1 MTKANHFAIPITI
14 YVADTDVT
22 GIVYHANYLKYLER
36 ARTQFLIDNQIS
48 QLNSEGFF
56 VIKNINITY
65 SFPARLEESLSV
77 KTNVQLKTKAR
88 LRFNQRI
95 ENINTKK
102 ICCEATIDVCF
113 LDKISNK
120 PKAFNKGLLELIT
133 HE

>member
-1 MTKANHFAIPITI
+1 MNCNDFSLKVF
-14 YVADTDVT
+14 VEDTDFQ
-22 GIVYHANYLKYLER
+22 GFVYHANYLKYLER

-48 QLNSEGFF
+48 QLNADGFF

-65 SFPARLEESLSV
+65 SFPARLEENLLV
-77 KTNVQLKTKAR
+77 KTDVQLKTKAR
-88 LRFNQRI
+88 MIFNQTI

-102 ICCEATIDVCF
+102 ICCEATIEVCF

>member
-1 MTKANHFAIPITI
+1 MKCNDFSLK
-14 YVADTDVT
+14 VFVEDTDFQ
-22 GIVYHANYLKYLER
+22 GFVYHANYLKYLER

-48 QLNSEGFF
+48 QLNADGFF
-56 VIKNINITY
+56 VIKNININY
-65 SFPARLEESLSV
+65 SFPARLEENLLV
-77 KTNVQLKTKAR
+77 KTDVQLKTKAR
-88 LRFNQRI
+88 MIFNQTI

-102 ICCEATIDVCF
+102 ICCEATIEVCF

>member
-1 MTKANHFAIPITI
+1 MKCNDFSLK
-14 YVADTDVT
+14 VFVEDTDFQ
-22 GIVYHANYLKYLER
+22 GFVYHANYLKYLER
-36 ARTQFLIDNQIS
+36 ARTQFLIDNQIF
-48 QLNSEGFF
+48 QLNADGFF

-65 SFPARLEESLSV
+65 SFPARLEENLLV
-77 KTNVQLKTKAR
+77 KTDVQLKSKAR
-88 LRFNQRI
+88 MIFNQTV

-102 ICCEATIDVCF
+102 ICCEATIEVCF

>member
-1 MTKANHFAIPITI
+1 MKCNDFSLK
-14 YVADTDVT
+14 VFVEDTDFQGFVH
-22 GIVYHANYLKYLER
+22 HANYLKYLER

-48 QLNSEGFF
+48 QLNADGFF

-65 SFPARLEESLSV
+65 SFPARLEENLFV
-77 KTNVQLKTKAR
+77 KTDVQLKTKAR
-88 LRFNQRI
+88 MIFNQTI

-102 ICCEATIDVCF
+102 ICCEATIEVCF

>member
-1 MTKANHFAIPITI
+1 MKCNDFSLK
-14 YVADTDVT
+14 VFVEDTDFQ
-22 GIVYHANYLKYLER
+22 GFVYHANYLKYLER

-48 QLNSEGFF
+48 QYNTDGFF

-65 SFPARLEESLSV
+65 SFPARLEENLLV
-77 KTNVQLKTKAR
+77 KTDVQLKTKAR
-88 LRFNQRI
+88 MIFNQTI

-102 ICCEATIDVCF
+102 ICCEATIEVCF

>member
-1 MTKANHFAIPITI
+1 MKCNDFSLK
-14 YVADTDVT
+14 VFVEDTDFQ
-22 GIVYHANYLKYLER
+22 GFVYHANYLKYLER

-48 QLNSEGFF
+48 QLNADGFF

-65 SFPARLEESLSV
+65 SFPARLEENLLV
-77 KTNVQLKTKAR
+77 KTDVQLKTKAR
-88 LRFNQRI
+88 MIFNQTV

-102 ICCEATIDVCF
+102 ICCEATIEVCF

>member
-1 MTKANHFAIPITI
+1 MKCNDFSLK
-14 YVADTDVT
+14 VFVEDTDFQ
-22 GIVYHANYLKYLER
+22 GFVYHANYLKYLER

-48 QLNSEGFF
+48 QLNADGFF

-65 SFPARLEESLSV
+65 SFPARLEENLLV
-77 KTNVQLKTKAR
+77 KTDVQLKTKAR
-88 LRFNQRI
+88 MIFNQTI

-102 ICCEATIDVCF
+102 ICCEATIEVCF

-120 PKAFNKGLLELIT
+120 PKAFNKGLIELIT

>member
-1 MTKANHFAIPITI
+1 MNCNDFSLKVF
-14 YVADTDVT
+14 VEDTDFQ
-22 GIVYHANYLKYLER
+22 GFVYHANYLKYLER

-48 QLNSEGFF
+48 QLNADGFF

-65 SFPARLEESLSV
+65 SFPAKLEENLLV
-77 KTNVQLKTKAR
+77 KSDLQLKTKAR
-88 LRFNQRI
+88 MIFNQTI

-102 ICCEATIDVCF
+102 ICCEATIEVCF

-120 PKAFNKGLLELIT
+120 PKAFNKGLLELIK

>member
-1 MTKANHFAIPITI
+1 MNCNDFSLKVF
-14 YVADTDVT
+14 VEDTDFQ
-22 GIVYHANYLKYLER
+22 GFVYHANYLKYLER
-36 ARTQFLIDNQIS
+36 ARTQFLMDNQIS
-48 QLNSEGFF
+48 QLNADGFF

-65 SFPARLEESLSV
+65 SFPARLEENLLV
-77 KTNVQLKTKAR
+77 KTDVQLKSKAR
-88 LRFNQRI
+88 MIFNQTV

-102 ICCEATIDVCF
+102 ICCEATIEVCF

>member
-1 MTKANHFAIPITI
+1 MKCNDFNLK
-14 YVADTDVT
+14 VFVEDTDFQ
-22 GIVYHANYLKYLER
+22 GFVYHANYLKYFER

-48 QLNSEGFF
+48 QLNADGYF
-56 VIKNINITY
+56 VIKNININY
-65 SFPARLEESLSV
+65 SFPARLEENLLV
-77 KTNVQLKTKAR
+77 KTDVQLKTKAR
-88 LRFNQRI
+88 MIFNQTI

-102 ICCEATIDVCF
+102 ICCEATIEVCF

>member
-1 MTKANHFAIPITI
+1 MKCNDFSLK
-14 YVADTDVT
+14 VFVEDTDFQ
-22 GIVYHANYLKYLER
+22 GFVYHANYLKYLER

-48 QLNSEGFF
+48 QLNADGFF

-65 SFPARLEESLSV
+65 SFPARLEENLFV
-77 KTNVQLKTKAR
+77 KTDVQLKTKAR
-88 LRFNQRI
+88 MIFNQTI

-102 ICCEATIDVCF
+102 ICCEATIEVCF

>member
-1 MTKANHFAIPITI
+1 MKCNDFNLK
-14 YVADTDVT
+14 VFVEDTDFQ
-22 GIVYHANYLKYLER
+22 GFVYHANYLKYLER

-48 QLNSEGFF
+48 QLNADGFF
-56 VIKNINITY
+56 VIKNININY
-65 SFPARLEESLSV
+65 SFPARLEENWLV
-77 KTNVQLKTKAR
+77 KTDVQLKTKAR
-88 LRFNQRI
+88 MIFNQTI

-102 ICCEATIDVCF
+102 ICCEATIEVCF

>member
-1 MTKANHFAIPITI
+1 MKCNDFSLK
-14 YVADTDVT
+14 VFVEDTDFQ
-22 GIVYHANYLKYLER
+22 GFVYHANYLKYLER

-48 QLNSEGFF
+48 QLNADGFF

-65 SFPARLEESLSV
+65 SFPARLEENLLI
-77 KTNVQLKTKAR
+77 KTDVQLKTKAR
-88 LRFNQRI
+88 MIFNQTI

-102 ICCEATIDVCF
+102 ICCEATIEVCF

-120 PKAFNKGLLELIT
+120 PKAFNKGLLELIK

>member
-1 MTKANHFAIPITI
+1 MKCNDFSLK
-14 YVADTDVT
+14 VFVEDTDFQ
-22 GIVYHANYLKYLER
+22 GFVYHANYLKYLER

-48 QLNSEGFF
+48 QLNTDGFF

-65 SFPARLEESLSV
+65 SFPARLEENLLV
-77 KTNVQLKTKAR
+77 KTDVQLKTKAR
-88 LRFNQRI
+88 MIFNQTI

-102 ICCEATIDVCF
+102 ICCEATIEVCF

-120 PKAFNKGLLELIT
+120 PKAFNKGLIELIT

>member
-1 MTKANHFAIPITI
+1 MKCNDFSLK
-14 YVADTDVT
+14 VFVEDTDFQ
-22 GIVYHANYLKYLER
+22 GFVYHANYLKYLER

-48 QLNSEGFF
+48 QLNADGFF

-65 SFPARLEESLSV
+65 SFPARLEENLLV
-77 KTNVQLKTKAR
+77 KTDVQLKTKAR
-88 LRFNQRI
+88 MIFNQTI

-102 ICCEATIDVCF
+102 ICCEATIEVCF

-120 PKAFNKGLLELIT
+120 SKAFNKGLLELIT

>member
-1 MTKANHFAIPITI
+1 MNCNDFSLKVF
-14 YVADTDVT
+14 VEDTDFQ
-22 GIVYHANYLKYLER
+22 GFVYHANYLKYFER

-48 QLNSEGFF
+48 QLNADGFF
-56 VIKNINITY
+56 VIKNININY
-65 SFPARLEESLSV
+65 SFPARLEENLLV
-77 KTNVQLKTKAR
+77 KTDVQLKTRAR
-88 LRFNQRI
+88 MIFNQTI

-102 ICCEATIDVCF
+102 ICCEATIEVCF

>member
-1 MTKANHFAIPITI
+1 MKCNDFSLK
-14 YVADTDVT
+14 VFVEDTDFQ
-22 GIVYHANYLKYLER
+22 GFVYHANYLKYLER

-48 QLNSEGFF
+48 QLNADGFF

-65 SFPARLEESLSV
+65 SFPAKLEENLLV
-77 KTNVQLKTKAR
+77 KSDLQLKTKAR
-88 LRFNQRI
+88 MIFNQTI

-102 ICCEATIDVCF
+102 ICCEATIEVCF

>member
-1 MTKANHFAIPITI
+1 MKCNDFSLK
-14 YVADTDVT
+14 VFVEDTDFQ
-22 GIVYHANYLKYLER
+22 GFVYHANYLQYLER

-48 QLNSEGFF
+48 QLNADGFF

-65 SFPARLEESLSV
+65 SFPARLEENLLV
-77 KTNVQLKTKAR
+77 KTDLQLKTKAR
-88 LRFNQRI
+88 MIFNQTI

-102 ICCEATIDVCF
+102 ICCEATIEVCF

>member
-1 MTKANHFAIPITI
+1 MNCNDFSLKVF
-14 YVADTDVT
+14 VEDTDFQ
-22 GIVYHANYLKYLER
+22 GFVYHANYVKYFER

-48 QLNSEGFF
+48 QLNADGFF
-56 VIKNINITY
+56 VIKNININY
-65 SFPARLEESLSV
+65 SFPARLEEYLLV
-77 KTNVQLKTKAR
+77 KTDVQLKTKAR
-88 LRFNQRI
+88 MIFNQTI

-102 ICCEATIDVCF
+102 ICCEATIEVCF

>member
-1 MTKANHFAIPITI
+1 MKCNDFNLK
-14 YVADTDVT
+14 VFVEDTDFQ
-22 GIVYHANYLKYLER
+22 GFVYHANYLKYLER

-48 QLNSEGFF
+48 QLNADGFF

-65 SFPARLEESLSV
+65 SFPALLEENLLV
-77 KTNVQLKTKAR
+77 KTDVQLKTKAR
-88 LRFNQRI
+88 MIFNQTI

-102 ICCEATIDVCF
+102 ICCEATIEVCF

>member
-1 MTKANHFAIPITI
+1 MKCNDFSLK
-14 YVADTDVT
+14 VFVEDTDFQ
-22 GIVYHANYLKYLER
+22 GFVYHANYLKYFER

-48 QLNSEGFF
+48 QLNADGYF
-56 VIKNINITY
+56 VIKNININY
-65 SFPARLEESLSV
+65 SFPARLEENLLV
-77 KTNVQLKTKAR
+77 KTDVQLKTKAR
-88 LRFNQRI
+88 MIFNQTI

-102 ICCEATIDVCF
+102 ICCEATIEVCF

>member
-1 MTKANHFAIPITI
+1 MNCNDFSLKVF
-14 YVADTDVT
+14 VEDTDFQ
-22 GIVYHANYLKYLER
+22 GFVYHANYLKYFER

-48 QLNSEGFF
+48 QLNADGFF

-65 SFPARLEESLSV
+65 SFPARLEENLLI
-77 KTNVQLKTKAR
+77 KTDVQLKTKAR
-88 LRFNQRI
+88 MIFNQTI

-102 ICCEATIDVCF
+102 ICCEATIEVCF

-120 PKAFNKGLLELIT
+120 PKAFYKGLLELIT

>member
-1 MTKANHFAIPITI
+1 MKCNDFSLK
-14 YVADTDVT
+14 VFVEDTDFQ
-22 GIVYHANYLKYLER
+22 GFVYHANYLKYFER

-48 QLNSEGFF
+48 QLNADGFF
-56 VIKNINITY
+56 VIKNININY
-65 SFPARLEESLSV
+65 SFPARLEENLLV
-77 KTNVQLKTKAR
+77 KTDVQLKTKAR
-88 LRFNQRI
+88 MIFNQTI

-102 ICCEATIDVCF
+102 ICCEATIEVCF

>member
-1 MTKANHFAIPITI
+1 MKCNDFSLK
-14 YVADTDVT
+14 VFVEDTDFQ
-22 GIVYHANYLKYLER
+22 GFVYHANYLKYLER

-48 QLNSEGFF
+48 QLNADGFF

-65 SFPARLEESLSV
+65 SFPARLEENLLV

-88 LRFNQRI
+88 MIFNQTI
-95 ENINTKK
+95 ENNNTKK
-102 ICCEATIDVCF
+102 ICCEATIEVCF

>member
-1 MTKANHFAIPITI
+1 MKCNDFNLK
-14 YVADTDVT
+14 VFVEDTDFQ
-22 GIVYHANYLKYLER
+22 GFVYHANYLKYFER

-48 QLNSEGFF
+48 QLNTDGFF

-65 SFPARLEESLSV
+65 SFPARLEENLLV
-77 KTNVQLKTKAR
+77 KTDLRLKTKAR
-88 LRFNQRI
+88 MIFNQTI

-102 ICCEATIDVCF
+102 ICCEATIEVCF

>member
-1 MTKANHFAIPITI
+1 MKCNDFSLK
-14 YVADTDVT
+14 VFVEDTDFQ
-22 GIVYHANYLKYLER
+22 GFVYHANYLKYFER

-48 QLNSEGFF
+48 QLNADGYF
-56 VIKNINITY
+56 VIKNININY
-65 SFPARLEESLSV
+65 SFPARLEENLLV
-77 KTNVQLKTKAR
+77 KTDVQLKTKAR
-88 LRFNQRI
+88 MIFNQTI

-102 ICCEATIDVCF
+102 IGCEATIEVCF

>member
-1 MTKANHFAIPITI
+1 MKCNDFSLK
-14 YVADTDVT
+14 VFVEDTDFQ
-22 GIVYHANYLKYLER
+22 GFVYHANYLKYLER

-48 QLNSEGFF
+48 QLNADGFF
-56 VIKNINITY
+56 VITNINITY
-65 SFPARLEESLSV
+65 SFPSRLEENLLV
-77 KTNVQLKTKAR
+77 KTDVQLKTKAR
-88 LRFNQRI
+88 MIFNQTI

-102 ICCEATIDVCF
+102 ICCEATIEVCF

>member
-1 MTKANHFAIPITI
+1 MKCNDFSLK
-14 YVADTDVT
+14 VFVEDTDFQ
-22 GIVYHANYLKYLER
+22 GFVYHANYLKYFER

-48 QLNSEGFF
+48 QLNADGFF
-56 VIKNINITY
+56 VIKNMNITY
-65 SFPARLEESLSV
+65 SFPARLEENLSV
-77 KTNVQLKTKAR
+77 KTDVQLKTKAR
-88 LRFNQRI
+88 LIFNQTL

-102 ICCEATIDVCF
+102 ICCEATIEVCF

>member
-1 MTKANHFAIPITI
+1 MKCNDFSLK
-14 YVADTDVT
+14 VFVEDTDFQ
-22 GIVYHANYLKYLER
+22 GFVYHANYLKYFER

-48 QLNSEGFF
+48 QLNADGFF

-65 SFPARLEESLSV
+65 SFPARLEENLLV
-77 KTNVQLKTKAR
+77 KTDLQLKTKAR
-88 LRFNQRI
+88 MIFNQTI

-102 ICCEATIDVCF
+102 ICCEATIEVCF

>member
-1 MTKANHFAIPITI
+1 MKCNDFNLK
-14 YVADTDVT
+14 VFVEDTDFQ
-22 GIVYHANYLKYLER
+22 GFVYHANYLKYLER
-36 ARTQFLIDNQIS
+36 ARTQFLIDNHIS
-48 QLNSEGFF
+48 QLNSDGFF

-65 SFPARLEESLSV
+65 SFPARLEENLLV
-77 KTNVQLKTKAR
+77 KTDVQLKTKAR
-88 LRFNQRI
+88 MIFNQTI

-102 ICCEATIDVCF
+102 ICCEATIEVCF

>member
-1 MTKANHFAIPITI
+1 MKCNDFNLK
-14 YVADTDVT
+14 VFVEDTDFQ
-22 GIVYHANYLKYLER
+22 GFVYHANYLKYFER

-48 QLNSEGFF
+48 QLNAEGFF

-65 SFPARLEESLSV
+65 SFPARLEENLLI
-77 KTNVQLKTKAR
+77 KTDVQLKTKAR
-88 LRFNQRI
+88 MIFNQTI

-102 ICCEATIDVCF
+102 ICCEATIEVCF

-120 PKAFNKGLLELIT
+120 PKAFNKGLLELIK

>member
-1 MTKANHFAIPITI
+1 MKCNDFSLK
-14 YVADTDVT
+14 VFVEDTDFQ
-22 GIVYHANYLKYLER
+22 GFVYHANYLKYLER

-48 QLNSEGFF
+48 QLNADGFF

-65 SFPARLEESLSV
+65 SFPARLEENLLV
-77 KTNVQLKTKAR
+77 KTDVQLKTKAR
-88 LRFNQRI
+88 MTFNQTI

-102 ICCEATIDVCF
+102 ICCEATIEVCF

>member
-1 MTKANHFAIPITI
+1 MKCNDFSLK
-14 YVADTDVT
+14 VFVEDTDFQ
-22 GIVYHANYLKYLER
+22 GFVYHANYLKYLER

-48 QLNSEGFF
+48 QLNADGFF

-65 SFPARLEESLSV
+65 SFPARLEENLLV
-77 KTNVQLKTKAR
+77 KTDLRLKTKAR
-88 LRFNQRI
+88 LIFNQTI

-102 ICCEATIDVCF
+102 ICCEATIEVCF

>member
-1 MTKANHFAIPITI
+1 MKCNDFSLK
-14 YVADTDVT
+14 VFVEDTDFQ
-22 GIVYHANYLKYLER
+22 GFVYHANYLKYLER

-48 QLNSEGFF
+48 QLNADGFF
-56 VIKNINITY
+56 VIKNININY
-65 SFPARLEESLSV
+65 SFPARLEENLLV
-77 KTNVQLKTKAR
+77 KTDVQLKTRAR
-88 LRFNQRI
+88 MIFNQTI

-102 ICCEATIDVCF
+102 ICCEATIEVCF